1 MFGSSWTTPPHP
13 ITLTL
18 FLSPSLS
25 PSIVSKLRETL
36 LNRLS
41 DTYSVSILTEQEF
54 KSDYM
59 FVNNNDPDSIN
70 TAPDSLEDDRFHLF
84 YSDRIVL
91 MQLIPLA
98 VVYVLVFI
106 YIAFSVRK
114 ITLVKSKVG
123 LACVAVATIV
133 FSFVMSLGFCVFFG
147 LLPTLTGGDIFPY
160 IFTLVGLENVLTIT
174 RSVTITAGDQEVHIR
189 VAQGLSTEGTKITK
203 NVCGVAL
210 MFMVG
215 ICTPV
220 PAAFHEF
227 CVIGLVCVICDF
239 FLQLFFFVPVLSLDI
254 RRLELND
261 LKSEPYPAASVPANG
276 KLPDWTDRPRK
287 TKIFR
292 HRATHKILMISVF
305 LYVCY
310 VIYHSFMSS
319 NGEKKNKKISMR
331 GAIAVYSTRIINWV
345 LSLEYLQ
352 PHHTVR
358 SYTLYCYNL
367 LCILNK

>member
-1 MFGSSWTTPPHP
+1 MFGTSWTTPPHP

-25 PSIVSKLRETL
+25 SAVVSQFRETIL
-36 LNRLS
+36 SQLS
-41 DTYSVSILTEQEF
+41 DSYSLSILTEQEF
-54 KSDYM
+54 KTDYM
-59 FVNNNDPDSIN
+59 FVNND
-70 TAPDSLEDDRFHLF
+70 APDSVEAGRVAPDSAEVERVHLF
-84 YSDRIVL
+84 YSDKIVL
-91 MQLIPLA
+91 MQLMPLA
-98 VVYVLVFI
+98 GLYVLVFI
-106 YIAFSVRK
+106 YIVFSVRK

-133 FSFVMSLGFCVFFG
+133 FSFVMSLGFCVFFN

-189 VAQGLSTEGTKITK
+189 VAQGLSMEGTKITK

-210 MFMVG
+210 MFLVG
-215 ICTPV
+215 IFTPV
-220 PAAFHEF
+220 PAAFQEF

-254 RRLELND
+254 RRLELAD
-261 LKSEPYPAASVPANG
+261 LKSASYPAPSTPVNG

-310 VIYHSFMSS
+310 VIYQSLWSPK
-319 NGEKKNKKISMR
+319 GEKNNKKISMR
-331 GAIAVYSTRIINWV
+331 GIIAVYSTRIINWF
-345 LSLEYLQ
+345 LSMEYLQ
-352 PHHTVR
+352 PQSTVK
-358 SYTLYCYNL
+358 
-367 LCILNK
+367 ILSLK